1 MNFRPNVAAVILNQ
15 RGDKILMFHR
25 VDGRRKGWQFP
36 QGGVD
41 AGETEEQ
48 AILRELNEEIGTN
61 DVKILKQSSRRTR
74 YQFPKAVIKR
84 MQQKNRWRQ
93 YWGQEQRWF
102 LVQLNHGTET
112 LSLSNKGHKQE
123 FDRFQWMR
131 PKVGL
136 RKVVRFKRKAYR
148 KGLKRL
154 GVISRSRN
162 RSRISLAN
170 LMYPVAPIEL
180 RLRLITSMPAALASS
195 T

>member
-1 MNFRPNVAAVILNQ
+1 MKFRPNVAAVILNQ
-15 RGDKILMFHR
+15 RGDKTLMFHR
-25 VDGRRKGWQFP
+25 VDGRRNGWQFP

-74 YQFPKAVIKR
+74 YQFPEAVKKR

-93 YWGQEQRWF
+93 YCGQEQRWF
-102 LVQLNHGTET
+102 LVKLNQGTET
-112 LSLSNKGHKQE
+112 LSLSNEGHKQE
-123 FDRFQWMR
+123 FDRFKWMR

-154 GVISRSRN
+154 GVI
-162 RSRISLAN
+162 
-170 LMYPVAPIEL
+170 
-180 RLRLITSMPAALASS
+180 
-195 T
+195 

>member
-1 MNFRPNVAAVILNQ
+1 MKKFRPNVVAVILNQ

-25 VDGRRKGWQFP
+25 VDGQRKGWQFP

-93 YWGQEQRWF
+93 YCGQEQRWF
-102 LVQLNHGTET
+102 LVQLNQGTET

-123 FDRFQWMR
+123 FDRFKWMR
-131 PKVGL
+131 PKLGL

-154 GVISRSRN
+154 GVI
-162 RSRISLAN
+162 
-170 LMYPVAPIEL
+170 
-180 RLRLITSMPAALASS
+180 
-195 T
+195 

>member
-1 MNFRPNVAAVILNQ
+1 MKFRPNVAAVILNQ
-15 RGDKILMFHR
+15 RGDKTLMFHR
-25 VDGRRKGWQFP
+25 VDGRRNGWQFP

-41 AGETEEQ
+41 AGETEKQ

-74 YQFPKAVIKR
+74 YQFPEAVKKR

-102 LVQLNHGTET
+102 LVQLNHGTES

-123 FDRFQWMR
+123 FDGFRWMR

-154 GVISRSRN
+154 GVI
-162 RSRISLAN
+162 
-170 LMYPVAPIEL
+170 
-180 RLRLITSMPAALASS
+180 
-195 T
+195 